1 VTVVVAEF
9 PKNFRLLHRSDF
21 IRLSGRKTAVSSR
34 SFLVI
39 WDGNGLGYSRLG
51 ITASKKSGISVV
63 RNRVKRCI
71 REYFRQHRSLLP
83 DVDLNVIVRRQA
95 AENSAAVLF
104 SELQHIFLQIG
115 SK

>member
-1 VTVVVAEF
+1 MTAVGAVF
-9 PKNFRLLHRSDF
+9 PKHFRLLHRSDF
-21 IRLSGRKTAVSSR
+21 IRLSGKKTVVSCR

-39 WDGNGLGYSRLG
+39 WEGNGLGYSRLG
-51 ITASKKSGISVV
+51 ITASRKTGISVV

-83 DVDLNVIVRRQA
+83 DVDLNIIVRRQA
-95 AENSAAVLF
+95 AENSTAVLF
-104 SELQHIFLQIG
+104 SELQYVFLQIG